1 MTSGLDELDQQAE
14 KEEDDAYA
22 KALKSDDAYPPYTK
36 EQAGKEAGG
45 SARKTPTPPL
55 TPSSPSRV
63 PTGIGLG
70 EGLGGQEESGADTN
84 RTRYPSIAAEILTS
98 ELWTIPE
105 TIMNHKDTL
114 LRPFWDQVVL
124 PLDAHPRS
132 ARERTERERARLAY
146 WTEDDEERERK
157 REVIRGMWMRV
168 NASLLQKRTTEVS
181 WAWCMFLAD
190 ARR

>member
-1 MTSGLDELDQQAE
+1 VSFNNL
-14 KEEDDAYA
+14 
-22 KALKSDDAYPPYTK
+22 
-36 EQAGKEAGG
+36 G
-45 SARKTPTPPL
+45 SADK
-55 TPSSPSRV
+55 
-63 PTGIGLG
+63 
-70 EGLGGQEESGADTN
+70 E
-84 RTRYPSIAAEILTS
+84 RYPSIAAEILTS

-124 PLDAHPRS
+124 PLEAHPRPI
-132 ARERTERERARLAY
+132 RERTERERARLAY

-181 WAWCMFLAD
+181 
-190 ARR
+190 